1 MNKFTEYYSENQELV
16 LQINKTID
24 HLSSLDD
31 QNKLSYYPLGFFRI
45 FIKFQNC
52 IYDQFEKY
60 CLGEK
65 SSKDFLPE
73 RKHVFYD
80 SIELRT
86 FLGSK
91 NRDYIDYDDRIMNLS
106 EYIFVS
112 NPFRNLSFLSPLS
125 YQQLIDVRNYIA
137 HESDKAT
144 SKLLDM
150 THNISVEEY
159 FAKKKDGRTNFE
171 KIITCLKQ
179 FSDYIID
186 GEEN

>member
-1 MNKFTEYYSENQELV
+1 MNKFTDYYTENQELV
-16 LQINKTID
+16 VQINKTLD
-24 HLSSLDD
+24 HLSSLDEE
-31 QNKLSYYPLGFFRI
+31 NKHSYYPLGFFRI

-52 IYDQFEKY
+52 IYSQFEKY

-65 SSKDFLPE
+65 SSQNFLPD
-73 RKHVFYD
+73 RKHVFND
-80 SIELRT
+80 EVELRT

-91 NRDYIDYDDRIMNLS
+91 NRDYIDYDDRIINLS

-112 NPFRNLSFLSPLS
+112 NPFGNLSFLSPLS

-150 THNISVEEY
+150 THNISLEDY
-159 FAKKKDGRTNFE
+159 LAKKKDGRTNFE
-171 KIITCLKQ
+171 KIVKCLKQ

-186 GEEN
+186 GQEH